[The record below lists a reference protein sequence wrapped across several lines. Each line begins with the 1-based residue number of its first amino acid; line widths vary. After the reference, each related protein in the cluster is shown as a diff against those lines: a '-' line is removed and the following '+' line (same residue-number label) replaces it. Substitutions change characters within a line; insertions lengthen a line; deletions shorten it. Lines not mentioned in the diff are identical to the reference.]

1 MNHLLARLEALEAAN
16 RRWRHA
22 CLALLLG
29 FATLFLMGSGTADRD
44 ELSARR
50 LVLRDGGGVTRGI
63 WEMTGEGSRLSLF
76 GAQGSASLILSGS
89 SRGGRMELLDQAG
102 LPRLDLGFQDPD
114 GAFLQMKDP
123 RQRVRL
129 ELLQTMVGP
138 LVSLRDAYARKRLAM
153 IVTEAGPGISLLD
166 SLGKSLLGL
175 VVASDSPTI
184 GLNDGLGRILWMAPS
199 DR

>member
-1 MNHLLARLEALEAAN
+1 MDQLLARLDALEAAN
-16 RRWRHA
+16 RRWRNA
-22 CLALLLG
+22 CFALLLG
-29 FATLFLMGSGTADRD
+29 CSALFLMGSGPGGRD
-44 ELSARR
+44 EVAARR
-50 LVLRDGGGVTRGI
+50 LVLRDGGGTTRGI

-89 SRGGRMELLDQAG
+89 SRGGRMEVLDPAG
-102 LPRLDLGFQDPD
+102 NPRLDLGFQDPE
-114 GAFLQMKDP
+114 GAFVQMKDP

-138 LVSLRDAYARKRLAM
+138 LVTLRDAYARKRLAM
-153 IVTEAGPGISLLD
+153 IVTEAGPGVSLLD

-184 GLNDGLGRILWMAPS
+184 GLNDGLGHILWMAPPV
-199 DR
+199 R